1 MNPRRFVSK
10 YLRAEDFKGKGDV
23 PATISSVETDQIR
36 NSKTDQMED
45 KLLIYFNELDRPLIG
60 NPTNVSMLIELFGD
74 ETNDW
79 INKKVTL
86 YHDPNVFF
94 GTERKGGLRVRGV

>member
-1 MNPRRFVSK
+1 MNPTKFISK
-10 YLRAEDFKGKGDV
+10 YLRAKEFEGKDERIV
-23 PATISSVETDQIR
+23 TISAAEQGEVGEEKD
-36 NSKTDQMED
+36 E
-45 KLLIYFNELDRPLIG
+45 KLLIYFNELDRPLVG

-79 INKKVTL
+79 IGKKVTL
-86 YHDPNVFF
+86 YHDPNVFY

>member
-1 MNPRRFVSK
+1 MNPTKFISK
-10 YLRAEDFKGKGDV
+10 YLRAKEFENKPDRV
-23 PATISSVETDQIR
+23 VTISAAEQGEVGEEKD
-36 NSKTDQMED
+36 E
-45 KLLIYFNELDRPLIG
+45 KLLIYFNELDRPLVG

-79 INKKVTL
+79 IGKKVTL

-94 GTERKGGLRVRGV
+94 GTERKGGLRVKGV